1 MSSSSS
7 KPGKFTKLASS
18 LLSKTVI
25 IASIA
30 VSALVIG
37 SKQLS
42 FLEGWELSFADSLV
56 RLQPDRGADPRLLV
70 VVVDEEDIRTLGKW
84 PATDSVINQL
94 LEKLNQNK
102 PAAIGLD
109 IYRDLPLEPGNAEL
123 TTNLQLTDNIIA
135 VCKSG
140 HGDRD
145 RGVAPPKEV
154 PIDRLGFSDLVVDAD
169 SVVRRNLL
177 TLTPA
182 TNSACPAEYSFS
194 FQLALNYLAKQGIN
208 LEKTPQEYWKLG
220 DTTFT
225 PINND
230 TAEYQNVDARGYQIL
245 LNYRSPSKVAE
256 QINLT
261 DVLAGNFD
269 PKLVTDRIVLIG
281 VTASSGNDF
290 LYTPYSKGQREDLR
304 MPGVVVHAQ
313 AVSQILT
320 TVLDK
325 KPLVWAM
332 PGWIEMPWIFVWS
345 LLGGVIA
352 WRLRNPLAIVGLE
365 AAATAGLLGIGLLT
379 FAGLGRVP
387 LVPPALALLLTG
399 ASVASYKG
407 YKNSS
412 PVEQLPVATANSP
425 SYEED
430 GTYLPVSE
438 TIDSNLLDGRYKVV
452 SNIGKGGFGE
462 TYLAEDTKR
471 PGNPYC
477 VVKQLKPT
485 RTDERFLEIARRF
498 FNTEAKTLETVGRN
512 DRIPQ
517 LLAYFE
523 ANKEFYLVQEY
534 IKGHSLGDELTPG
547 KKLSEPYVIALL
559 KDVIEVLQFI
569 HGFGVIH
576 RDIKPGNIMRRD
588 ADGRLV
594 LIDFGAVKQ
603 LETQIA
609 DVSESNTVA
618 IGTSGYA
625 PPEQLL
631 GQPVLNSDIYAL
643 GMIGLQALLGVPSVQ
658 IPKDPVTK
666 EVIWRDRVTVSDK
679 LAAILD
685 KMVAYR
691 YQERYQSAME
701 VNQDLQQI

>member
-1 MSSSSS
+1 MSAS
-7 KPGKFTKLASS
+7 KLGNFTKLASS
-18 LLSKTVI
+18 LLSGTVI
-25 IASIA
+25 VASIA

-37 SKQLS
+37 GKQLS
-42 FLEGWELSFADSLV
+42 LFEGLELSFADSLV
-56 RLQPDRGADPRLLV
+56 RMQPDRGVDPRLLV
-70 VVVDEEDIRTLGKW
+70 VAVDEEDIRNLGKW
-84 PATDSVINQL
+84 PASDRVINQL
-94 LEKLNQNK
+94 LVKLNQHG

-123 TTNLQLTDNIIA
+123 VTNLQLTDNIIA

-140 HGDRD
+140 NGDRD
-145 RGVAPPKEV
+145 RGVAPPQEV
-154 PIDRLGFSDLVVDAD
+154 PIDRLGFSDIVVDSD
-169 SVVRRNLL
+169 SIVRRNLL
-177 TLTPA
+177 TITPA
-182 TNSACPAEYSFS
+182 SNSACPAEYSFS
-194 FQLALNYLAKQGIN
+194 FQLALSYLAKQGIK
-208 LEKTPQEYWKLG
+208 LEKTPQQEYWKLG
-220 DTTFT
+220 NTTFT

-245 LNYRSPSKVAE
+245 LNYRSPKVAE
-256 QINLT
+256 VITLT
-261 DVLAGNFD
+261 DVLQGKFD
-269 PKLVTDRIVLIG
+269 PKLVTGRIVLIG

-290 LYTPYSKGQREDLR
+290 LYTPYSKGQRQDLR

-320 TVLDK
+320 AAIDNKSLFWT
-325 KPLVWAM
+325 M
-332 PGWIEMPWIFVWS
+332 PGWAEVPWIFVWS
-345 LLGGVIA
+345 VIGGVIA
-352 WRLRNPLAIVGLE
+352 WRLRHPLAIVGLE
-365 AAATAGLLGIGLLT
+365 IAAIV
-379 FAGLGRVP
+379 GLGGVSLIMFAEFGKVP
-387 LVPPALALLLTG
+387 LIPPALGLLLTG

-412 PVEQLPVATANSP
+412 SSQEILKTANST
-425 SYEED
+425 SYGED
-430 GTYLPVSE
+430 QTQIPPSE
-438 TIDSNLLDGRYKVV
+438 TVESNLLDGRYKVV

-462 TYLAEDTKR
+462 TYLAEDTKQ
-471 PGNPYC
+471 PTHPKC

-485 RTDERFLEIARRF
+485 RSDEKFLKLARRF
-498 FNTEAKTLETVGRN
+498 FYTEAETLEKVGKH

-523 ANKEFYLVQEY
+523 ANNEFYLVQEY
-534 IKGHSLGDELTPG
+534 IKGHSLSDELTPG
-547 KKLSEPYVIALL
+547 KKLSEPYVLALL
-559 KDVIEVLQFI
+559 KDIVEVLQFI

-576 RDIKPGNIMRRD
+576 RDIKPGNIMRRV

-609 DVSESNTVA
+609 DLPATNTVA

-643 GMIGLQALLGVPSVQ
+643 GIIGIQALVGLQAEQ
-658 IPKDPVTK
+658 IPKDLETRAA
-666 EVIWRDRVTVSDK
+666 IWRDRVQVSDK

-691 YQERYQSAME
+691 HQERYQSAME
-701 VNQDLQQI
+701 VSKDLQQI

>member
-1 MSSSSS
+1 MSFS
-7 KPGKFTKLASS
+7 KLGNFTKLASS
-18 LLSKTVI
+18 LLSGTVLV
-25 IASIA
+25 ASVA

-37 SKQLS
+37 GKQLS
-42 FLEGWELSFADSLV
+42 LLEGLELSWADSLV
-56 RLQPDRGADPRLLV
+56 RLQPDKGVDPRLLV
-70 VVVDEEDIRTLGKW
+70 VAVDEEDIRNLGKW
-84 PATDSVINQL
+84 PASDRVINQL
-94 LEKLNQNK
+94 LDKLNQYQ
-102 PAAIGLD
+102 PATIGLD

-123 TTNLQLTDNIIA
+123 VTNLQLTDNIIA

-154 PIDRLGFSDLVVDAD
+154 PIERLGFSDIVVDGD
-169 SVVRRNLL
+169 SIVRRNLL

-182 TNSACPAEYSFS
+182 SNSACPAEYSFS
-194 FQLALNYLAKQGIN
+194 FQLALNYLAKQGIK

-220 DTTFT
+220 NTTFT

-245 LNYRSPSKVAE
+245 LNYRSPKVAE
-256 QINLT
+256 VITLT
-261 DVLAGNFD
+261 DVLQGKFD
-269 PKLVTDRIVLIG
+269 PKLVKDRVVLIG

-290 LYTPYSKGQREDLR
+290 LYTPYSKGQRQDLR

-320 TVLDK
+320 AVLDNK
-325 KPLVWAM
+325 SLFWAM
-332 PGWIEMPWIFVWS
+332 PGWAEVPWIFVWS
-345 LLGGVIA
+345 VVGGVIA
-352 WRLRNPLAIVGLE
+352 WRLRHPLAIIGLEIAAIVGL
-365 AAATAGLLGIGLLT
+365 GGVSLII
-379 FAGLGRVP
+379 FAGFGKVL
-387 LVPPALALLLTG
+387 LIPPALALLLTG

-412 PVEQLPVATANSP
+412 SSPELLKTGNST
-425 SYEED
+425 SYEENQ
-430 GTYLPVSE
+430 TQLPPSE
-438 TIDSNLLDGRYKVV
+438 AESNLLDGRYKVV

-462 TYLAEDTKR
+462 TYLAEDTKQ
-471 PGNPYC
+471 PTHPKC

-485 RTDERFLEIARRF
+485 RTDEKFLELARRF
-498 FNTEAKTLETVGRN
+498 FYTEAETLEKVGKH

-523 ANKEFYLVQEY
+523 ANNEFYLVQEY
-534 IKGHSLGDELTPG
+534 IKGHSLSDELTPG
-547 KKLSEPYVIALL
+547 KKLSEPYVLALL
-559 KDVIEVLQFI
+559 KDIGEVLQFI

-603 LETQIA
+603 LETQVA
-609 DVSESNTVA
+609 DLPETNTVA

-643 GMIGLQALLGVPSVQ
+643 GMIGIQALVGLPSVQ
-658 IPKDPVTK
+658 IPRDPLTR
-666 EVIWRDRVTVSDK
+666 EIIWRDRVRVSDK

-691 YQERYQSAME
+691 HQERYQSAME
-701 VNQDLQQI
+701 LSKDLQQI

>member
-7 KPGKFTKLASS
+7 KPGNFTKLASS
-18 LLSKTVI
+18 LLSGTVI

-37 SKQLS
+37 GKQLS
-42 FLEGWELSFADSLV
+42 LLEGLELSFADSLV
-56 RLQPDRGADPRLLV
+56 RLQPDNGVDPRLLV
-70 VVVDEEDIRTLGKW
+70 VAVDEEDIRNLGKW
-84 PATDSVINQL
+84 PATDRVINQL
-94 LEKLNQNK
+94 LDKLNQSK

-140 HGDRD
+140 NGDRD
-145 RGVAPPKEV
+145 RGVAPPPEV
-154 PIDRLGFSDLVVDAD
+154 PNDRLGFSDLVVDSD

-182 TNSACPAEYSFS
+182 PNSACPVEYSFS
-194 FQLALNYLAKQGIN
+194 FQLALQYLAKQGIK
-208 LEKTPQEYWKLG
+208 LEKTPQEYWKL
-220 DTTFT
+220 DKTTFT

-230 TAEYQNVDARGYQIL
+230 TAEYQNIDARGYQIL
-245 LNYRSPSKVAE
+245 LSYRSPKIAE

-261 DVLAGNFD
+261 DALKENFN
-269 PKLVTDRIVLIG
+269 PKLVTGRIVLIG

-290 LYTPYSKGQREDLR
+290 LYTPYSKGQKQELR

-313 AVSQILT
+313 AVSQILSA
-320 TVLDK
+320 VLDN

-332 PGWIEMPWIFVWS
+332 PGWAEVPWIFVWS
-345 LLGGVIA
+345 LVGGIIA
-352 WRLRNPLAIVGLE
+352 WRLRNPLVTVGLAV
-365 AAATAGLLGIGLLT
+365 AALAGLFGIGLAI
-379 FAGLGRVP
+379 FAGFGRVP
-387 LVPPALALLLTG
+387 LVPPALALVLTG

-407 YKNSS
+407 YKKTS
-412 PVEQLPVATANSP
+412 PIEQLPLVTADTNYQENETQLPPSEAADSKLLAT
-425 SYEED
+425 
-430 GTYLPVSE
+430 
-438 TIDSNLLDGRYKVV
+438 RYKVV

-462 TYLAEDTKR
+462 TYLAEDTQI
-471 PGNPYC
+471 PENPYC

-485 RTDERFLEIARRF
+485 RTDEKFLELARRF
-498 FNTEAKTLETVGRN
+498 FYTEAKTLTKVGKH

-534 IKGHSLGDELTPG
+534 IKGHSLSDELTPG
-547 KKLSEPYVIALL
+547 KKLSEPYVMALL
-559 KDVIEVLQFI
+559 KDIVEVLQFI
-569 HGFGVIH
+569 HSFGVIH

-609 DVSESNTVA
+609 DLPESNTVA

-643 GMIGLQALLGVPSVQ
+643 GMIGIQALVGLPSVQ
-658 IPKDPVTK
+658 IPKDPITR
-666 EVIWRDRVTVSDK
+666 EVIWRDRVQVNDK

-691 YQERYQSAME
+691 HEERYQSAVE
-701 VNQDLQQI
+701 VSEDLRQV